1 MKITNEFT
9 VHTPIERAW
18 QVLTDLEGIA
28 PCMPGAQLTG
38 VEGEVYQGK
47 VKVKVGPV
55 ISDFS
60 GTAQFT
66 AKDDANY
73 RAVIDAKGRD
83 ARSAGNASA
92 LVTAVLT
99 PEGENST
106 KVSVDTDLKI
116 SGKLAQFGSGMIK
129 EVSGK
134 LLAQFVTNLEAKL
147 AADDAAP
154 ASAASASS
162 ASAVPASSAPAA
174 SASSGPASSA
184 PASGPVS
191 APGAADLAAAPVGG
205 GAAEGTASAAAV
217 ETAPDAAVSLGT
229 VAPGVPDVDT
239 SAAAPIA
246 PDPSSGTVEPAAG
259 RLETAEGT
267 PEPIAPLNV
276 PPADLTKAAG
286 AVPQASGATADAPAS
301 SAAAA
306 SSDAPASSVVPASSA
321 APASS
326 VAPASSAAPVERK
339 IESAEPE
346 ALDLLDIAGKS
357 IYKRVIPVVVGVAV
371 AAAVIVWVAARP

>member
-9 VHTPIERAW
+9 VHTPIDRAW

-55 ISDFS
+55 ISDFT
-60 GTAQFT
+60 GTARFT
-66 AKDDANY
+66 SKDDAAY

-99 PEGENST
+99 PSGADST

-134 LLAQFVTNLEAKL
+134 LLAQFVANLEAKL
-147 AADDAAP
+147 AAEPSASAAAAAP
-154 ASAASASS
+154 ASAAPAPSS
-162 ASAVPASSAPAA
+162 ADAGPVADGAGAA
-174 SASSGPASSA
+174 S
-184 PASGPVS
+184 
-191 APGAADLAAAPVGG
+191 
-205 GAAEGTASAAAV
+205 EGTASAAAV
-217 ETAPDAAVSLGT
+217 ATAPDSAVSLGA
-229 VAPGVPDVDT
+229 VAPGTPDVET
-239 SAAAPIA
+239 SATEAVV
-246 PDPSSGTVEPAAG
+246 PDPSAGVVEPAAG

-267 PEPIAPLNV
+267 PDPIAPLNV
-276 PPADLTKAAG
+276 PSANLIEAADSPAAVEARTPAATG
-286 AVPQASGATADAPAS
+286 
-301 SAAAA
+301 
-306 SSDAPASSVVPASSA
+306 
-321 APASS
+321 
-326 VAPASSAAPVERK
+326 AAPVERK
-339 IESAEPE
+339 IESEEPE
-346 ALDLLDIAGKS
+346 PLDLLDVAGKS
-357 IYKRVIPVVVGVAV
+357 IYKRVVPVVVGVAV
-371 AAAVIVWVAARP
+371 AAAVIVWAVTRP